1 MMIATIHQAEL
12 RIAVCS
18 YWVRDVI
25 YSTPGIV
32 VYHPLVLSGKV
43 LHAIMTTTSV

>member
-1 MMIATIHQAEL
+1 MIATVYQAEL

-25 YSTPGIV
+25 NSTPGIV
-32 VYHPLVLSGKV
+32 VYLPLALSGKV
-43 LHAIMTTTSV
+43 LHAMMTTTGV